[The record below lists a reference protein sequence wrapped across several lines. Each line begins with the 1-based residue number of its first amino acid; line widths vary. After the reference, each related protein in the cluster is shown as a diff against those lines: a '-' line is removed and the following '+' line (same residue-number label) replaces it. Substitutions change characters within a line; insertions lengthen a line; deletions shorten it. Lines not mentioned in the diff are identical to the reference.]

1 MIKKYLLIS
10 VTLLC
15 IFGCGHYSFYT
26 RSNPHLKTVMITEFD
41 NDSEQ
46 YELPG
51 LVTEYLTEAFIEDNR
66 LDVQGDDADLDIMGT
81 IRSYKR
87 VVNAYD
93 MQEDPSEWKVTIVF
107 QIEAKDLVR
116 DEVIWQNNSL
126 SLSATYG
133 SGTAAEEEDG
143 QGIELFSEEDAQ
155 KSIIFELCN
164 VILSNTIEQ
173 W

>member
-1 MIKKYLLIS
+1 MKKYLLIS
-10 VTLLC
+10 VVLLC
-15 IFGCGHYSFYT
+15 IIGCGHYSFYT

-51 LVTEYLTEAFIEDNR
+51 LVTEYLTDAFIEDDR
-66 LDVQGDDADLDIMGT
+66 LDVQGDDADLDIRGT
-81 IRSYKR
+81 VRSYKR
-87 VVNAYD
+87 VVNSYD
-93 MQEDPSEWKVTIVF
+93 MQENPSEWKVAIVF

-116 DEVIWQNNSL
+116 DEVIWQNNNL
-126 SLSATYG
+126 SLSALYG
-133 SGTAAEEEDG
+133 TGTQSEEDEG
-143 QGIELFSEEDAQ
+143 DGIELFSEEDAQ
-155 KSIIFELCN
+155 KSIIYELCN

>member
-1 MIKKYLLIS
+1 MIKKYILLS
-10 VTLLC
+10 VALLC

-26 RSNPHLKTVMITEFD
+26 RSNPHLKTVMITEFE

-46 YELPG
+46 YELQG
-51 LVTEYLTEAFIEDNR
+51 LIIEYLTDAFIEDNR
-66 LDVQGDDADLDIMGT
+66 LDVQGDDADLDIRGT
-81 IRSYKR
+81 VSSYKR
-87 VVNAYD
+87 LVNAYD
-93 MQEDPSEWKVTIVF
+93 IQENPSEWKVTIAF

-126 SLSATYG
+126 NLSASYG
-133 SGTAAEEEDG
+133 TGTQAEEEDG

>member
-46 YELPG
+46 YGLPG
-51 LVTEYLTEAFIEDNR
+51 LVSEYLTEAFIEDNR

>member
-1 MIKKYLLIS
+1 
-10 VTLLC
+10 
-15 IFGCGHYSFYT
+15 
-26 RSNPHLKTVMITEFD
+26 MITEFD

-51 LVTEYLTEAFIEDNR
+51 LVSEYLTDAFIEDNR
-66 LDVQGDDADLDIMGT
+66 LDVQGDDADLDIRGT
-81 IRSYKR
+81 VRSYKR

-93 MQEDPSEWKVTIVF
+93 MQENPSEWKVTIVF

-116 DEVIWQNNSL
+116 DEVIWQNNNL
-126 SLSATYG
+126 SLSASYG
-133 SGTAAEEEDG
+133 TGTASEEEDG

-155 KSIIFELCN
+155 KAIIYDLGN

>member
-1 MIKKYLLIS
+1 MIKKYILLS
-10 VTLLC
+10 VALLC

-26 RSNPHLKTVMITEFD
+26 RSNPHLKTVMITEFE

-46 YELPG
+46 YELQG
-51 LVTEYLTEAFIEDNR
+51 LIIEYLTDAFIEDNR
-66 LDVQGDDADLDIMGT
+66 LDVQGDDADLDIRGT
-81 IRSYKR
+81 VSSYKR
-87 VVNAYD
+87 LVNAYD
-93 MQEDPSEWKVTIVF
+93 IQENPSEWKVTIAF

-126 SLSATYG
+126 SLSASYG
-133 SGTAAEEEDG
+133 TGTQAEEEDG

-155 KSIIFELCN
+155 KSIIFELCQ

>member
-1 MIKKYLLIS
+1 MIKKYILLS
-10 VTLLC
+10 VALLC

-26 RSNPHLKTVMITEFD
+26 RSNPHLKTVMITEFE

-46 YELPG
+46 YELQG
-51 LVTEYLTEAFIEDNR
+51 LIIEYLTDAFIEDNR
-66 LDVQGDDADLDIMGT
+66 LDVQGDDADLDIRGT
-81 IRSYKR
+81 VSSYKR
-87 VVNAYD
+87 LVNAYD
-93 MQEDPSEWKVTIVF
+93 IQENPSEWKVTIAF

-126 SLSATYG
+126 SLSASYG
-133 SGTAAEEEDG
+133 TGTQAEEEDG

>member
-1 MIKKYLLIS
+1 MIKKYILLS
-10 VTLLC
+10 VALLC

-26 RSNPHLKTVMITEFD
+26 RSNPHLKTVMIAEFE

-51 LVTEYLTEAFIEDNR
+51 LITEYLTDAFIEDNR
-66 LDVQGDDADLDIMGT
+66 LDVQGDDADLDIRGT
-81 IRSYKR
+81 VSSYKR
-87 VVNAYD
+87 LVNAYD
-93 MQEDPSEWKVTIVF
+93 IQENPSEWKVTIAF

-126 SLSATYG
+126 NLSASYG
-133 SGTAAEEEDG
+133 TGTQAEEEDG

>member
-1 MIKKYLLIS
+1 MKKYILIPMII
-10 VTLLC
+10 LC
-15 IFGCGHYSFYT
+15 LFACGHYSFYT

-51 LVTEYLTEAFIEDNR
+51 LVSEYLAEAFIEDNR
-66 LDVQGDDADLDIMGT
+66 LDVQGGDADLDIRGT
-81 IRSYKR
+81 VRSYRKI
-87 VVNAYD
+87 VNAYD

-107 QIEAKDLVR
+107 QIEAKDMVQ
-116 DEVIWQNNSL
+116 DEVIWKNNNL
-126 SLSATYG
+126 SLSELYG
-133 SGTAAEEEDG
+133 TSTAQQEDDMR
-143 QGIELFSEEDAQ
+143 GIELFSEEDAQ
-155 KSIIFELCN
+155 RAIIFELCD